1 LVDSLIYSIQI
12 LDYELLLQKLQFL
25 VQGLKVRKLEF
36 LEPFEE
42 DPEVCQRSSVQVLHD
57 LFHLED
63 LAARY
68 LLKRYHA

>member
-1 LVDSLIYSIQI
+1 MVDSLIYSKQI

-42 DPEVCQRSSVQVLHD
+42 DPEVSQRSSV
-57 LFHLED
+57 
-63 LAARY
+63 
-68 LLKRYHA
+68 